1 MNTLSRAYL
10 PLKARPI
17 PSTGTVEL
25 WLIALQQLP
34 LESVPAG
41 HDRADWLRG
50 QRIRQRFMLRLLLG
64 SYLGCP
70 GRDLELTRGERGK
83 PMLGKRHA
91 ESALSFNISHSGEWL
106 AVAVG
111 RGCPVGVDIEMERSM
126 PRAAA
131 LARRYFPGSEAQALT
146 GLDEPFRSRT
156 FLQHW
161 TAREALVKARGC
173 GLAGTM
179 DRIELDGS
187 PPAIAGL
194 PEGWPRAD
202 RWSLVM
208 PPLPEGLVGHVAARR
223 PGIGVDARVLE
234 AAFPE

>member
-1 MNTLSRAYL
+1 MNTLSRTRL
-10 PLKARPI
+10 PLKTRQLP
-17 PSTGTVEL
+17 PPGMVDL

-34 LESVPAG
+34 LDSVPAG
-41 HDRADWLRG
+41 HDRPAWLRG

-70 GRDLELTRGERGK
+70 GRDLELVRGERGK
-83 PMLGKRHA
+83 PMLGQRHA
-91 ESALSFNISHSGEWL
+91 ETALTFNVSHSGDWL
-106 AVAVG
+106 AVVVG
-111 RGCPVGVDIEMERSM
+111 HDCPVGVDIELERSM
-126 PRAAA
+126 PRAVA
-131 LARRYFPGSEAQALT
+131 LARRYFPAVEADALS

-179 DRIELDGS
+179 DCIALGGS

-194 PEGWPRAD
+194 PSSWPAD
-202 RWSLVM
+202 DQWSLVM
-208 PPLPEGLVGHVAARR
+208 PPLPEGLVGHVAVARS
-223 PGIGVDARVLE
+223 GVGVDTRVLE
-234 AAFPE
+234 TPGA

>member
-1 MNTLSRAYL
+1 MNTLSRTRL
-10 PLKARPI
+10 PLKAQAI
-17 PSTGTVEL
+17 PPEGMVDL

-34 LESVPAG
+34 LDSVPAG
-41 HDRADWLRG
+41 HDRADRLRG

-70 GRDLELTRGERGK
+70 GRDLELVRGERGK
-83 PMLGKRHA
+83 PMLGERHA
-91 ESALSFNISHSGEWL
+91 DSALAFNVSHSGQWL
-106 AVAVG
+106 AVAVSHD
-111 RGCPVGVDIEMERSM
+111 CPLGVDIELERSM

-131 LARRYFPGSEAQALT
+131 LARRYFPGGEAEGLS

-179 DRIELDGS
+179 DRIALAGS
-187 PPAIAGL
+187 PPGVAGL
-194 PEGWPRAD
+194 PADWPQPD
-202 RWSLVM
+202 CWSLIM
-208 PPLPEGLVGHVAARR
+208 PPLPEGLVGHVAVGR
-223 PGIGVDARVLE
+223 PGVAVDVRVLE
-234 AAFPE
+234 TGLAE

>member
-1 MNTLSRAYL
+1 MNTFTRTTL
-10 PLKARPI
+10 PFKARSV
-17 PSTGTVEL
+17 PSEAAVEL
-25 WLIALQQLP
+25 WLMALQQLP

-41 HDRADWLRG
+41 HDRADRLRG

-70 GRDLELTRGERGK
+70 GRDLELVRGERGK
-83 PMLGKRHA
+83 PMLGQRHA
-91 ESALSFNISHSGEWL
+91 GSALSFNLSHSGEWL
-106 AVAVG
+106 AVIVG
-111 RGCPVGVDIEMERSM
+111 QDCPVGVDIEQERNM
-126 PRAAA
+126 PRAVA
-131 LARRYFPGSEAQALT
+131 LARRYFPGKEADSLS

-187 PPAIAGL
+187 PPGIAGL
-194 PEGWPRAD
+194 PADWPQANL
-202 RWSLVM
+202 WSLVM
-208 PPLPEGLVGHVAARR
+208 PPLPDGLVGHVAVGR
-223 PGIGVDARVLE
+223 PGVEVEVRVLE
-234 AAFPE
+234 AGLVG